1 MGYVIKLS
9 LSNLRKKWFRT
20 WLTVLGITIG
30 TMSMVIMV
38 TAGIGAKK
46 AMLDQVEM
54 MGSTREIR
62 VYTPTMERR
71 DRLLTDELC
80 ENLSKIQGVEAVY
93 PVFSLIGKE
102 SIAGY
107 ETFFEISG
115 YPRQY
120 LENLKLSS
128 GEYPSYGTRR
138 PELIVGGGAKELFF
152 NDTTGLAYKDTAEG
166 SKGFTGKK
174 LDFTCFEPR
183 VDFRVKLSVTGE
195 TDNTYD
201 YHIYA
206 DIDTLKL
213 FAARYKAEDGR
224 VPGQP
229 TDKTGNIYNV
239 WAYSEIIVV
248 AENTDRVEKISEI
261 ISDRGFQAENNIE
274 MLEQINRMTAIIQLV
289 LTVIGSVAAVVAV
302 IGIINTMTTA
312 VYDRITEIGLL
323 KMLGADKDDVVAM
336 FLFESA
342 LLGGTGGVM
351 GVALS
356 YAADIILNKRFTA
369 LLGFAEGTK
378 LFNMPVWLAV
388 SAIAG
393 AIIISV
399 LAGAVPARWV
409 AGIKPLKALSG
420 VE

>member
-1 MGYVIKLS
+1 MSYVIKLS
-9 LSNLRKKWFRT
+9 LSNLRKKRFRT
-20 WLTVLGITIG
+20 WLTILGITIG

-46 AMLDQVEM
+46 AMLDQVEL

-62 VYTPTMERR
+62 VYTPTTERK

-80 ENLSKIQGVEAVY
+80 KDLSKIQGVKAVY
-93 PVFSLIGKE
+93 PVMSLMGKE

-115 YPRQY
+115 YPREY
-120 LENLKLSS
+120 LESLQLSS
-128 GEYPSYGTRR
+128 GDYPSSKSRR
-138 PELIVGGGAKELFF
+138 PELIVGSGAKDLFY
-152 NDTTGLAYKDTAEG
+152 NDDKGLAYTDTLEG

-174 LDFTCFEPR
+174 LDYTCYENSSYL
-183 VDFRVKLSVTGE
+183 RVKLSVTGE
-195 TDNTYD
+195 TDNPYD
-201 YHIYA
+201 YNIYT

-213 FAARYKAEDGR
+213 FARRNTIEGR
-224 VPGQP
+224 ALGQP
-229 TDKTGNIYNV
+229 VDKNGNAYNV

-248 AENTDRVEKISEI
+248 AENVNQVEKISGI
-261 ISDRGFQAENNIE
+261 ISDRGFQAENSLK
-274 MLEQINRMTAIIQLV
+274 MLNQINRMTAIIQLV
-289 LTVIGSVAAVVAV
+289 LIVIGSVAAIVAV

-342 LLGGTGGVM
+342 MLGGTGGVL
-351 GVALS
+351 GVVLS
-356 YAADIILNKRFTA
+356 YGADIILNKRFTA
-369 LLGFAEGTK
+369 LLGFAEGTE
-378 LFNMPVWLAV
+378 LFNMPLWLAIV
-388 SAIAG
+388 AIVG
-393 AIIISV
+393 AVIISV